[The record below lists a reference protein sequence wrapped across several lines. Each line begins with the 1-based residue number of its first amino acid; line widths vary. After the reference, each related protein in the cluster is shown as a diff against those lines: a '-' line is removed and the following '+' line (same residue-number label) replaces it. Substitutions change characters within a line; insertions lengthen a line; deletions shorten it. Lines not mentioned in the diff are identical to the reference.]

1 MIMKISIVI
10 PVYNEEVF
18 IASCLEALISQNYP
32 KKDYEIVVVN
42 DGSTDSTL
50 KTIEKEEKRAKKLG
64 LSLRC
69 ISLKEN
75 SGRIIARETGAKKAK
90 FDNLLFIDA
99 RCQADKNL
107 LKAIKE
113 INYQPLAGNPVIDTK
128 KSIFDYFNWMFR
140 KKLYAPYFGENFEPV
155 YINKNNFDKIPKGTT
170 IFFCDKDLFLESH
183 PKEKGKFISDDTK
196 LLYNIACK
204 KAILKHPSPK
214 IYYSSRTSFRGI
226 FKHIF
231 ERGPR
236 FVDYYLD
243 PGKKN
248 FWIFIFLP
256 VALFLVFLAF
266 LAFSPNAIKYL
277 LFIILLLLIFIS
289 FFIAD
294 SLKGFLISL
303 VLLPAFGIPFFL
315 GILRGILI
323 KLKKK

>member
-1 MIMKISIVI
+1 MKISIVI

-64 LSLRC
+64 VSLRC
-69 ISLKEN
+69 ISLKKN

-113 INYQPLAGNPVIDTK
+113 INYQPLAGNPVIDTQ
-128 KSIFDYFNWMFR
+128 KSISDYFNWMFR

-155 YINKNNFDKIPKGTT
+155 YINKNNFDKIPKGTGV
-170 IFFCDKDLFLESH
+170 FFCNRELFLSSVL
-183 PKEKGKFISDDTK
+183 KEKSKDVSDDTK
-196 LLYNIACK
+196 LLFNIVQKKDILRHPAPKVTYISRNSFKSVISHTYN
-204 KAILKHPSPK
+204 
-214 IYYSSRTSFRGI
+214 
-226 FKHIF
+226 
-231 ERGPR
+231 RGPK

-243 PGKKN
+243 QKKKY
-248 FWIFIFLP
+248 FWLFIFFP
-256 VALFLVFLAF
+256 IAA
-266 LAFSPNAIKYL
+266 
-277 LFIILLLLIFIS
+277 LIFTITL
-289 FFIAD
+289 FFINFTYF
-294 SLKGFLISL
+294 SYCLGFLILIWIIVSIWL
-303 VLLPAFGIPFFL
+303 AENIKGFFIIFSLLPIVGFSFEL
-315 GILRGILI
+315 GILKGLI
-323 KLKKK
+323 FKLLKKY

>member
-1 MIMKISIVI
+1 MKVSIVI

-50 KTIEKEEKRAKKLG
+50 KTIKKEEKKAKKLG
-64 LSLRC
+64 VSLRC

-107 LKAIKE
+107 LKTIKE
-113 INYQPLAGNPVIDTK
+113 INYQPLVGNPVIDTQK
-128 KSIFDYFNWMFR
+128 NIFDYFNWMFR

-155 YINKNNFDKIPKGTT
+155 YINKNNFDKIPKGTG
-170 IFFCDKDLFLESH
+170 IFFCDKNLFLSSQ
-183 PKEKGKFISDDTK
+183 PKERYKHVSDDTK
-196 LLYNIACK
+196 LLFNVVQK
-204 KAILKHPSPK
+204 KDILKHSAPK
-214 IYYSSRTSFRGI
+214 VTYISRNSFKNIIR
-226 FKHIF
+226 HTYN
-231 ERGPR
+231 RGPK
-236 FVDYYLD
+236 FVDYYLY

-266 LAFSPNAIKYL
+266 LAFYPSAIKYL
-277 LFIILLLLIFIS
+277 LFIILLLLISIS

-294 SLKGFLISL
+294 SLKGFFISL
-303 VLLPAFGIPFFL
+303 VLFPAFGIPFFL